1 MYVPI
6 SNKQCFTIMHDG
18 MMAVTVLVLFTV
30 SFAFYLHIPS
40 TVVSMMMRRR
50 RELIKNDYMDG
61 SWGDL
66 LLVDYWMTE
75 QKQATH
81 SPASH
86 MRKPEKIWKML
97 AFFWL
102 LLQQLKAQ
110 QVCLWLS
117 VPFSFFFCRCRRRR
131 LRHHHPFIFTKNP
144 YKRHNNKK
152 NIVFRIKLVNE
163 MFRCCCIL
171 ICIFLMFHLLLCI
184 G

>member
-1 MYVPI
+1 MFHYYAWWDDG
-6 SNKQCFTIMHDG
+6 SNCPCIIYKCLLHFICIYRQLLWVWWWGGEESSLKMTTW
-18 MMAVTVLVLFTV
+18 MALEEICCWWIIGWL
-30 SFAFYLHIPS
+30 SRNKLHIPQQL
-40 TVVSMMMRRR
+40 TRG
-50 RELIKNDYMDG
+50 N
-61 SWGDL
+61 
-66 LLVDYWMTE
+66 
-75 QKQATH
+75 Q
-81 SPASH
+81 
-86 MRKPEKIWKML
+86 RKYERCWL
-97 AFFWL
+97 FWL

-117 VPFSFFFCRCRRRR
+117 VPFSFFFCRCRRR

-171 ICIFLMFHLLLCI
+171 ICIFLMLHLLLCI